1 MSWTFFRHFISDW
14 KSTGAV
20 APSSKRL
27 ARRVVELAGVRNAG
41 TILELGPGTGPFTQV
56 IDEVMSKSAR
66 YLGLELN
73 PVFADRLRRQHPHM
87 QFETTAAQE
96 YDYDLFLGHGEDFDT
111 IVSGLPWTAFP
122 EPLQIAILDHALS
135 RLRPGGHLVTFAY
148 TGFHLLPTGRHFR
161 ELLEGRTGRL
171 ECSRTVWR
179 NLPPAF
185 VYKATKVA

>member
-14 KSTGAV
+14 KATGAI
-20 APSSKRL
+20 APSSRGL
-27 ARRVVELAGVRNAG
+27 ARKVVGLAEVSSARN
-41 TILELGPGTGPFTQV
+41 ILELGPGTGSFTQV
-56 IDEVMSKSAR
+56 IDEVMAPQAR

-73 PVFADRLRRQHPHM
+73 PVFANRLREQHPHM

-96 YDYDLFLGHGEDFDT
+96 YDYDNFLSPGESFDT

-122 EPLQIAILDHALS
+122 ESLQIAILDHALS

-148 TGFHLLPTGRHFR
+148 TGFHLLPTGRHFK
-161 ELLEGRTGRL
+161 ELLEKRAGRL
-171 ECSRTVWR
+171 ECSHTVWR

-185 VYKATKVA
+185 VYRATKT